1 MGVLELIGEE
11 IYDEFDTQGAHGDPY
26 EVPPIHPQEY
36 EGDSK
41 ATNTSYTPQTS
52 HLPSFSHRPSNP
64 FSGHLT
70 AQMPTLLKGLVRT
83 RSAPPIPRGE
93 GEENPAIRSE
103 KVTRFAD
110 DYKQGMPP
118 QGIQMPKPMRSS
130 GRHPPSVILEQHST
144 VSSSDS
150 GVAAALAPAPI
161 YVPMLGKN
169 PVAPVQT
176 LGANIPPP
184 AGTVLGSSPSPS
196 VGFHTHTPNPA
207 THAVTAPALHNRG
220 DPSGTNAASPSPSPV
235 PALEAILLDRKRRL
249 AAASGGTGST
259 AGGVRPSS
267 SSSTVATSMSV
278 SHSKEGVVPA
288 LPGSPKSVHG
298 ASAKG
303 TRFKSSPLGGA
314 ERAGVVVA
322 EQIKGASDSKVGSE
336 LDEHHQ

>member
-1 MGVLELIGEE
+1 LDVLELIGEE

-26 EVPPIHPQEY
+26 EVPPIHTQEY

-41 ATNTSYTPQTS
+41 ATNTPYTPQTS

-93 GEENPAIRSE
+93 GEENPATRSE

-110 DYKQGMPP
+110 DYKQGIPP

-144 VSSSDS
+144 ISSSDS

-161 YVPMLGKN
+161 YVPILGKN
-169 PVAPVQT
+169 PAALGQT
-176 LGANIPPP
+176 LGANTPPP
-184 AGTVLGSSPSPS
+184 AGTALGSSPSPS
-196 VGFHTHTPNPA
+196 IGFHTPNPA
-207 THAVTAPALHNRG
+207 AHAVGASALHHGG
-220 DPSGTNAASPSPSPV
+220 DPSGANAASPSSSPV

-249 AAASGGTGST
+249 AAASGGGSGST

-267 SSSTVATSMSV
+267 SSSTVASMSV

-298 ASAKG
+298 ALAKG

-314 ERAGVVVA
+314 DRAGVVVA
-322 EQIKGASDSKVGSE
+322 EQIKAASDLKEGGE
-336 LDEHHQ
+336 LDEHH